1 MQLALATFPNP
12 RGLCFVTTSLLHRLV
27 VSPDISEGSAGTLP
41 VAPTQKFTPVRS
53 AVGRS
58 FGKWIAIMAAL
69 ALLAAVSFPVLG
81 HFWKGFSPFASKKVD
96 RTQPALLSAISN
108 LADYRA
114 ASAQFTVVVDIED
127 DAKWLPAA
135 VRGERTVLLASGS
148 VDAGVDLSGLGASAL
163 VIDEANKSVVVR
175 LPHATLRK
183 AQLDLAKTTVVQH
196 KRGLLDRVGS
206 AFGDAPAGEN
216 KAMRLAQT
224 KLEKAAR
231 ESTVL
236 ATAEANTT
244 TMMTSLVR
252 GLGYTNVRVEFVN
265 PPLNAADQ

>member
-1 MQLALATFPNP
+1 
-12 RGLCFVTTSLLHRLV
+12 VTTSLLKRPV
-27 VSPDISEGSAGTLP
+27 VSDASNSAVG
-41 VAPTQKFTPVRS
+41 APPLTFKRTPVRS

-58 FGKWIAIMAAL
+58 FGKWIAVI
-69 ALLAAVSFPVLG
+69 AVLVVLG
-81 HFWKGFSPFASKKVD
+81 LAGVVGQLLKDINPLAVKKVD

-108 LADYRA
+108 LSDYRA

-135 VRGERTVLLASGS
+135 VRGERTVMLASGS
-148 VDAGVDLSGLGASAL
+148 VDAGVNLAGLDSSAL
-163 VIDEANKSVVVR
+163 TIDEATKSVVMR

-183 AQLDLAKTTVVQH
+183 AQLDLANTTVVQH

-206 AFGDAPAGEN
+206 AIGDAPKGEN
-216 KAMRLAQT
+216 KALRIAQT
-224 KLEKAAR
+224 KLEKAAK

-236 ATAEANTT
+236 TVAEANTT

-252 GLGYTNVRVEFVN
+252 GLGYNTVRVEFV
-265 PPLNAADQ
+265 